1 MKNNGLDENRL
12 KLYMSE
18 FRWCPR
24 HVEQTRNKK
33 AAFGVEVSA
42 LPNYGGQPLD
52 SRTKKEATKYDNW
65 QRILKNRILDELFE
79 CMCLGARCQLVA
91 APALA
96 FRTNHW
102 DTQPENIPKSDFYIC
117 MRQFI
122 MPSTLILSKWL
133 CCAILSMQKGIVG
146 FQYSKTAFCSMLII
160 RMDLLDRFCR
170 LSCLKRATTCDR
182 LWPARAFFANDAV

>member
-52 SRTKKEATKYDNW
+52 SRTKKEATKYDNA
-65 QRILKNRILDELFE
+65 QGILKTRILDELFE

-96 FRTNHW
+96 FRTNQW
-102 DTQPENIPKSDFYIC
+102 DTQPEKKYRSPTSISACGNSSCPV
-117 MRQFI
+117 
-122 MPSTLILSKWL
+122 PSYYP
-133 CCAILSMQKGIVG
+133 GG
-146 FQYSKTAFCSMLII
+146 FAAQY
-160 RMDLLDRFCR
+160 
-170 LSCLKRATTCDR
+170 
-182 LWPARAFFANDAV
+182 